1 MILKLAQKNNLPLI
15 NIVRREEQVTLLKE
29 KYGAEHVLNSSEDG
43 FLEKLKELA
52 KELKATALI
61 ECVAGNL
68 TGQLID

>member
-1 MILKLAQKNNLPLI
+1 MILKLAQKNKIPLI
-15 NIVRREEQVTLLKE
+15 NIVRREEQVTLLKK
-29 KYGAEHVLNSSEDG
+29 KYGAKHVLNSSEDG
-43 FLEKLKELA
+43 FLEKVKELA